1 MAERFR
7 IDLGFP
13 ALYASLSL
21 DNSSITTGVVVYD
34 PTTQQ
39 LFYTGSYAEGADG
52 GITNLIATGGLT
64 GGGGSGTVTVTVD
77 YSGADNIILAAPNY
91 TATSPSTTNDKLL
104 IYNNNAL
111 EVQDI
116 TVQSFINNYIPS
128 VVNYWT
134 LIGPNI
140 VNSGSLDVLISSAS
154 LTVDQSA
161 TKVSDDIFIIKRQGV
176 TKVKVNNQGVLTLM
190 PTSSFPTA
198 VTGGIIYKDN
208 EFYFGYL

>member
-21 DNSSITTGVVVYD
+21 DNSSVTTGVVVYN

-52 GITNLIATGGLT
+52 DITNLIATGGLT
-64 GGGGSGTVTVTVD
+64 GGGSSGTVTVTVD
-77 YSGADNIILAAPNY
+77 YEGTNNIILSAPDY
-91 TATSPSTTNDKLL
+91 AATSPSTTNDKLL
-104 IYNNNAL
+104 IYNNDAL

-116 TVQSFINNYIPS
+116 TVQSFIDNYIPS

-134 LIGPNI
+134 LIGSNT
-140 VNSGSLDVLISSAS
+140 VNSGSRDVLISSAS
-154 LTVDQSA
+154 LTVDQSI
-161 TKVSDDIFIIKRQGV
+161 TKASEDIFLIKRQGV
-176 TKVKVNNQGVLTLM
+176 TKVKVNNQGVLTLI

-208 EFYFGYL
+208 DFYFGYL

>member
-21 DNSSITTGVVVYD
+21 DNSSVTTGVVVYN

-39 LFYTGSYAEGADG
+39 LFYTGSYAEGGDG
-52 GITNLIATGGLT
+52 GIANLIATGGLT

-77 YSGADNIILAAPNY
+77 YEGTNNIILSAPNY
-91 TATSPSTTNDKLL
+91 TATSPSTANDKLL
-104 IYNNNAL
+104 IYNNDAL
-111 EVQDI
+111 KVQDI
-116 TVQSFINNYIPS
+116 TVQSFIDNYIPS

-134 LIGPNI
+134 LIGSNT
-140 VNSGSLDVLISSAS
+140 VNSGSRDVLILSAS
-154 LTVDQSA
+154 LTVDQSI
-161 TKVSDDIFIIKRQGV
+161 TKASEDIFLIKRQGV

-208 EFYFGYL
+208 DFYFGYL